1 MVVLLEPRPALRL
14 PRAPQI
20 AAIEE
25 GGDQGRVPRRPPHV
39 GLEGGVGI
47 VLVGAAVHEVPG
59 ERAIVIGVGAER
71 LLHVEPGEEED
82 AEPERQGPQGD
93 EAESAAR
100 PEPRLPAAHRPHA
113 ARTASVRPHAF
124 QAVPGQTVDSRIAP
138 GFRASRGVPFL
149 HFSRLVIPARRLVEG
164 KAQPRV
170 VVVMPAYNA
179 ARTLSRTYHDIPHH
193 RVDKIILVDDGSTD
207 ETVEIAKALNLSV
220 YVHRR
225 NFGYGANQ
233 KTCYR
238 QALAEGAEIVV
249 MLHPDYQY
257 DPTLIPELIE
267 PIANGE
273 ADVVLGS
280 RLLVDDALRRG
291 MPWWKYVAN
300 RFLTRLEN
308 RVLGLNLSE
317 YHTGYRACFHQGDA
331 GRSVLAAHHHGI
343 ASRSEGLNCSGFGRS
358 FRR

>member
-1 MVVLLEPRPALRL
+1 MRDLYPVSDLPRERGEGSGGEQEERDAAAAGRRPAAREVGGDDRGEADRVAPDEGEKTAEQAGPDAARRRGVVEEPGNHEQREKEDDREMALGGEERRHRDEHRATGAEQPGKACRRGGEKALAEHDDQEREHGPDQHLRAQGRL
-14 PRAPQI
+14 RTRPQI

-138 GFRASRGVPFL
+138 GFRASRD
-149 HFSRLVIPARRLVEG
+149 
-164 KAQPRV
+164 
-170 VVVMPAYNA
+170 A
-179 ARTLSRTYHDIPHH
+179 AE
-193 RVDKIILVDDGSTD
+193 V
-207 ETVEIAKALNLSV
+207 
-220 YVHRR
+220 
-225 NFGYGANQ
+225 
-233 KTCYR
+233 
-238 QALAEGAEIVV
+238 
-249 MLHPDYQY
+249 
-257 DPTLIPELIE
+257 
-267 PIANGE
+267 
-273 ADVVLGS
+273 
-280 RLLVDDALRRG
+280 
-291 MPWWKYVAN
+291 
-300 RFLTRLEN
+300 
-308 RVLGLNLSE
+308 
-317 YHTGYRACFHQGDA
+317 RAG
-331 GRSVLAAHHHGI
+331 G
-343 ASRSEGLNCSGFGRS
+343 
-358 FRR
+358 

>member
-1 MVVLLEPRPALRL
+1 M
-14 PRAPQI
+14 
-20 AAIEE
+20 
-25 GGDQGRVPRRPPHV
+25 
-39 GLEGGVGI
+39 
-47 VLVGAAVHEVPG
+47 
-59 ERAIVIGVGAER
+59 
-71 LLHVEPGEEED
+71 
-82 AEPERQGPQGD
+82 
-93 EAESAAR
+93 
-100 PEPRLPAAHRPHA
+100 
-113 ARTASVRPHAF
+113 
-124 QAVPGQTVDSRIAP
+124 
-138 GFRASRGVPFL
+138 
-149 HFSRLVIPARRLVEG
+149 EG

-317 YHTGYRACFHQGDA
+317 YHTGYRAYSSDFLRLVPFQENSDKFIFDQEIIVEAVHNGFRIHEVAVPARYFPEASSASLWDSIVYGCRIMLLMGHYLLHRA
-331 GRSVLAAHHHGI
+331 GILRHRHLEI
-343 ASRSEGLNCSGFGRS
+343 YESRYVKVV
-358 FRR
+358 